1 MAKKSNLTISDFE
14 IDDDGIRFT
23 VVECVQFRPGHKWRA
38 WFNFSEVLEYLFVR
52 IMMGF
57 DASDEITEEA
67 GLLLK
72 RLTRDDELAVR
83 VCAENFA
90 DRILGVECC
99 DMAET
104 IEKYDAVFAALEP
117 WLKLNRTTHA
127 IN

>member
-23 VVECVQFRPGHKWRA
+23 VVECVQFSPGHKWRA

-104 IEKYDAVFAALEP
+104 I
-117 WLKLNRTTHA
+117 
-127 IN
+127 